1 MQKKNNVT
9 NFLSSHKGILG
20 LIVGSGVFQLL
31 IYLKLFFLG
40 NFKENILIYTALF
53 LVIFLIYFAI
63 CLIIFRTNKI
73 SLSKKEINRL
83 VITILIFSII
93 FRSVMVYTESTLSTD
108 VLRFAWD
115 GRLLKYGVD
124 PYAHEPYSAELDWLK
139 NVPYFEAYDHKD
151 EISPYP
157 PFAQMAFLFL
167 SIISESLFGLKVSF
181 SVLDM
186 INCILLA
193 YLLHNMVAR
202 RYLGG
207 VILYSWSPLMIIE
220 ISSSGHMEPL
230 PIFFILTSLVLFS
243 KKRLFYSTLSYTLAI
258 WSKIFPILLL
268 PIYLKYLKTKNKS
281 TIILQ
286 HLIIIIVLSFSL
298 YVPFILSSG
307 ANVFLGL
314 YRYFSGWFF
323 NPSIFLLFRIML
335 YEIGVPYAI
344 SRILAGIIFLFLA
357 FRLVYVKEVRDLESF
372 AYLSIL
378 TLGLS
383 VMLAP
388 AVFPWYSSWILI
400 FCAIVGMNLRTLPW
414 IILSGTAGFVY
425 LLQYMS
431 NVNFIHIALIE
442 YVPVYLALILA
453 YDPPP
458 FLRRN

>member
-1 MQKKNNVT
+1 VQRKTFSNLLSNN
-9 NFLSSHKGILG
+9 KRILG
-20 LIVGSGVFQLL
+20 LIVGSGLFQLL

-40 NFKENILIYTALF
+40 NFKENILSYTTLF
-53 LVIFLIYFAI
+53 LVIFLIYLAI

-83 VITILIFSII
+83 VITILIFSMI
-93 FRSVMVYTESTLSTD
+93 FRSVMLFTESTLSTD

-115 GRLLKYGVD
+115 GRVLKYGVD

-157 PFAQMAFLFL
+157 PFAQIAFLLL
-167 SIISESLFGLKVSF
+167 SIFSESLFGVKVSF
-181 SVLDM
+181 SVLDIM
-186 INCILLA
+186 NCILLA
-193 YLLHNMVAR
+193 FLLHDMVAR

-220 ISSSGHMEPL
+220 VSSSGHMEPL
-230 PIFFILTSLVLFS
+230 PIFFILVSLVLLS
-243 KKRLFYSTLSYTLAI
+243 KKRLFYSTLSFTLAI

-268 PIYLKYLKTKNKS
+268 PIYLKYLKTNSKS
-281 TIILQ
+281 TIVMRY
-286 HLIIIIVLSFSL
+286 LIILIVISLCL

-307 ANVFLGL
+307 VNVFLGL

-323 NPSIFLLFRIML
+323 NPSSFLLFRIIL
-335 YEIGVPYAI
+335 NEIGVPYAI
-344 SRILAGIIFLFLA
+344 SRILAGIIFFVLA

-400 FCAIVGMNLRTLPW
+400 FCAVAGLNLRTLPW

-431 NVNFIHIALIE
+431 DVNFIHIALIE
-442 YVPVYLALILA
+442 YVPVYLALVLA

-458 FLRRN
+458 FLRRK

>member
-1 MQKKNNVT
+1 MQRKNNII
-9 NFLSSHKGILG
+9 NLLSNHKGILG
-20 LIVGSGVFQLL
+20 LIVGSGIFQLL

-53 LVIFLIYFAI
+53 LVIFLIYFTI
-63 CLIIFRTNKI
+63 CLIIFRTNKL

-83 VITILIFSII
+83 VITILIFSIV

-157 PFAQMAFLFL
+157 PFAQITFLFL
-167 SIISESLFGLKVSF
+167 SIFTESLFGLKVSF
-181 SVLDM
+181 SLLDM

-220 ISSSGHMEPL
+220 VSSSGHMEPL
-230 PIFFILTSLVLFS
+230 PIFFMLISLILLK
-243 KKRLFYSTLSYTLAI
+243 KKRLFYSTLSYSLAI
-258 WSKIFPILLL
+258 WSKIFPVLLI
-268 PIYLKYLKTKNKS
+268 PIYLKYLKTKNQS
-281 TIILQ
+281 TIVIQ
-286 HLIIIIVLSFSL
+286 HLIIIIVLSFFL

-323 NPSIFLLFRIML
+323 NPSLFLLFRIIL
-335 YEIGVPYAI
+335 YEIGVPYVI
-344 SRILAGIIFLFLA
+344 SRILAGIVFLFLA

-383 VMLAP
+383 VMLSP

-400 FCAIVGMNLRTLPW
+400 FCAIVGLNLRILPW

-431 NVNFIHIALIE
+431 DINFIHIALIE
-442 YVPVYLALILA
+442 YVPVYLALVLA

>member
-1 MQKKNNVT
+1 M
-9 NFLSSHKGILG
+9 
-20 LIVGSGVFQLL
+20 
-31 IYLKLFFLG
+31 
-40 NFKENILIYTALF
+40 
-53 LVIFLIYFAI
+53 IF
-63 CLIIFRTNKI
+63 
-73 SLSKKEINRL
+73 
-83 VITILIFSII
+83 
-93 FRSVMVYTESTLSTD
+93 TESTLSTD

-124 PYAHEPYSAELDWLK
+124 PYAHEPHSAELDWLK
-139 NVPYFEAYDHKD
+139 NVPYFEAYDHQD

-157 PFAQMAFLFL
+157 PFAQIAFLFL

-193 YLLHNMVAR
+193 YLLYNMVAR

-207 VILYSWSPLMIIE
+207 VVLYSWSPLMIVE
-220 ISSSGHMEPL
+220 VSSSGHMEPL
-230 PIFFILTSLVLFS
+230 PIFFILVSLVLLS

-258 WSKIFPILLL
+258 WSKVFPILLL
-268 PIYLKYLKTKNKS
+268 PIYLKYLKTKSKS
-281 TIILQ
+281 TIVIQ
-286 HLIIIIVLSFSL
+286 HLIILIVLSLSL

-323 NPSIFLLFRIML
+323 NPSLFLLFRIML
-335 YEIGVPYAI
+335 YEIGVSYAI
-344 SRILAGIIFLFLA
+344 SRILAGIIFLVLA
-357 FRLVYVKEVRDLESF
+357 FRLVYVKEVRDMESF

-383 VMLAP
+383 VILAP

-400 FCAIVGMNLRTLPW
+400 FCAVVGLNLRTLPW

-431 NVNFIHIALIE
+431 DVNFIHIALIE
-442 YVPVYLALILA
+442 YVPVYFALVLA

-458 FLRRN
+458 FLRRS

>member
-1 MQKKNNVT
+1 MQRKNNVI
-9 NFLSSHKGILG
+9 NLLSNHKGILG
-20 LIVGSGVFQLL
+20 LIVGSGIFQLL

-53 LVIFLIYFAI
+53 LVIFLIYFTI
-63 CLIIFRTNKI
+63 CLIIFRTNKL

-83 VITILIFSII
+83 VITILIFSIV

-157 PFAQMAFLFL
+157 PFAQITFLFL
-167 SIISESLFGLKVSF
+167 SIFTESLFGLKVSF

-220 ISSSGHMEPL
+220 VSSSGHMEPL
-230 PIFFILTSLVLFS
+230 PIFFMLISLILLS
-243 KKRLFYSTLSYTLAI
+243 KKRLFYSTLSYSLAI
-258 WSKIFPILLL
+258 WSKIFPVLLI

-281 TIILQ
+281 TIVIQ
-286 HLIIIIVLSFSL
+286 HLIIIIVLSFFL

-323 NPSIFLLFRIML
+323 NPSLFLLFRIIL
-335 YEIGVPYAI
+335 YEIGVPYVI
-344 SRILAGIIFLFLA
+344 SRILAGIVFLFLA

-383 VMLAP
+383 VMLSP

-400 FCAIVGMNLRTLPW
+400 FCAIVGLNLRTLPW

-425 LLQYMS
+425 ILQYMS
-431 NVNFIHIALIE
+431 DINFIHIALIE
-442 YVPVYLALILA
+442 YVPVYLALVLA

>member
-1 MQKKNNVT
+1 M
-9 NFLSSHKGILG
+9 
-20 LIVGSGVFQLL
+20 
-31 IYLKLFFLG
+31 LF
-40 NFKENILIYTALF
+40 
-53 LVIFLIYFAI
+53 
-63 CLIIFRTNKI
+63 
-73 SLSKKEINRL
+73 
-83 VITILIFSII
+83 
-93 FRSVMVYTESTLSTD
+93 TESSLSTD

-124 PYAHEPYSAELDWLK
+124 PYAHEPFSAELDWLK
-139 NVPYFEAYDHKD
+139 NVPYFEAYDHKE

-157 PFAQMAFLFL
+157 PFAQIAFLFL
-167 SIISESLFGLKVSF
+167 SIISETLFSLKVSF

-193 YLLHNMVAR
+193 YLLRNLLAG

-220 ISSSGHMEPL
+220 VSSSGHMEPL
-230 PIFFILTSLVLFS
+230 PIFFILVSLVLLS
-243 KKRLFYSTLSYTLAI
+243 KKILFYSTVSFTFAI

-268 PIYLKYLKTKNKS
+268 PIYLRYLKTKSKS
-281 TIILQ
+281 TIVIR
-286 HLIIIIVLSFSL
+286 HLIILIVISVFL

-307 ANVFLGL
+307 VNVFLGL

-323 NPSIFLLFRIML
+323 NPSIFLLFRIIS
-335 YEIGVPYAI
+335 YRIGVPYVI
-344 SRILAGIIFLFLA
+344 SRIFAGMIFLFLA
-357 FRLVYVKEVRDLESF
+357 FRLVYVKQVRDLESF

-383 VMLAP
+383 VILAP
-388 AVFPWYSSWILI
+388 AIFPWYSSWILI
-400 FCAIVGMNLRTLPW
+400 FCAIVGLNLRTLPW

-431 NVNFIHIALIE
+431 GVNFIHIALIE
-442 YVPVYLALILA
+442 YVPVYLALVLA

-458 FLRRN
+458 FLRRS

>member
-1 MQKKNNVT
+1 MQRKNNVIDL
-9 NFLSSHKGILG
+9 LSNHKGILG
-20 LIVGSGVFQLL
+20 LIVGSGIFQLL
-31 IYLKLFFLG
+31 MYVKLFFLG

-53 LVIFLIYFAI
+53 LVIFLIYFTI
-63 CLIIFRTNKI
+63 CLIIFKTNKI
-73 SLSKKEINRL
+73 SLTKKEINRL
-83 VITILIFSII
+83 VITILIFSMI
-93 FRSVMVYTESTLSTD
+93 FRSVMVFTESTLSTD

-157 PFAQMAFLFL
+157 PFAQLAFLFL
-167 SIISESLFGLKVSF
+167 SIISESLFSLKVSF

-207 VILYSWSPLMIIE
+207 VILYSWSPLMMIE

-230 PIFFILTSLVLFS
+230 PVFLILISLVLLS
-243 KKRLFYSTLSYTLAI
+243 KNRLFYSALSYTLAI
-258 WSKIFPILLL
+258 WTKIFPILLL
-268 PIYLKYLKTKNKS
+268 PIYLKYLKTKDKS
-281 TIILQ
+281 TIVIQ
-286 HLIIIIVLSFSL
+286 HLIIIIVLSISL
-298 YVPFILSSG
+298 YVPFIASSG

-323 NPSIFLLFRIML
+323 NPSLFLLFRIML

-344 SRILAGIIFLFLA
+344 SRILTGTIFIILA

-372 AYLSIL
+372 AYLSII

-383 VMLAP
+383 VILAP

-400 FCAIVGMNLRTLPW
+400 FCAVVGLNLRTLPW
-414 IILSGTAGFVY
+414 IMLSGTAGFVY
-425 LLQYMS
+425 ILQYMS
-431 NVNFIHIALIE
+431 NVSFIHIALIE
-442 YVPVYLALILA
+442 YVPVYLALVLA

>member
-1 MQKKNNVT
+1 MQRKNVVT
-9 NFLSSHKGILG
+9 DLLSNHKGILG
-20 LIVGSGVFQLL
+20 LIVGSGLFQLL

-40 NFKENILIYTALF
+40 NFKENILIYTILF
-53 LVIFLIYFAI
+53 LVIFLIYLAI

-73 SLSKKEINRL
+73 SLSRKEINRL
-83 VITILIFSII
+83 VITILIFSMI
-93 FRSVMVYTESTLSTD
+93 FRSVMIFTESTLSTD
-108 VLRFAWD
+108 VSRFAWD

-157 PFAQMAFLFL
+157 PFAQITFLFL

-207 VILYSWSPLMIIE
+207 VILYSWSPLMIVE
-220 ISSSGHMEPL
+220 VSSSGHMEPL
-230 PIFFILTSLVLFS
+230 PIFFILVSLVLLS
-243 KKRLFYSTLSYTLAI
+243 KKRLFYSTLSFTFAI
-258 WSKIFPILLL
+258 WSKVFPILLL
-268 PIYLKYLKTKNKS
+268 PIYLKYLKTKSKS
-281 TIILQ
+281 TIVIQ
-286 HLIIIIVLSFSL
+286 HLIILIVLSLSL

-307 ANVFLGL
+307 VNVFLGL

-323 NPSIFLLFRIML
+323 NPSLFLLFRIIL
-335 YEIGVPYAI
+335 AEIGVSYAI
-344 SRILAGIIFLFLA
+344 SRILAGIIFLVLA
-357 FRLVYVKEVRDLESF
+357 FRLAYIKEVRDLESF

-383 VMLAP
+383 VLLAP
-388 AVFPWYSSWILI
+388 AVFPWYASWILI
-400 FCAIVGMNLRTLPW
+400 FCAIVGLNLRTLPW

-425 LLQYMS
+425 LLQYVS
-431 NVNFIHIALIE
+431 DVNFIHIALIE
-442 YVPVYLALILA
+442 YVPVYFALVLA

-458 FLRRN
+458 FLRRS